1 MPNIPPKANR
11 RGKNCFSPVLYRSRN
26 AIERSLS
33 MQSKDT
39 FDGAK
44 LGGLDELGMC
54 DGDCEQL
61 TFKRFFPEREEI
73 M

>member
-1 MPNIPPKANR
+1 MRLHRKVAS
-11 RGKNCFSPVLYRSRN
+11 G
-26 AIERSLS
+26 LS